1 MDSCVCW
8 QCFRFVPQLLN
19 LGGSSA
25 ERSLKL
31 FLPLKVEEKELSSE
45 FTGLSS
51 ENSKGFEN

>member
-1 MDSCVCW
+1 MCW
-8 QCFRFVPQLLN
+8 QCFRFVPQILN

-25 ERSLKL
+25 ECSLKL